1 MIRKKTWGSINFPP
15 RIDSE
20 VVYLFLVYGSSF
32 RRAIVKAVIR
42 DTKKVDYLVVISF
55 GIKTKCHSFNSGVMA
70 SGDVQCRAGLI

>member
-32 RRAIVKAVIR
+32 RRAIVKAVIN
-42 DTKKVDYLVVISF
+42 DTRKLIILYSLVLALEPNVI
-55 GIKTKCHSFNSGVMA
+55 A
-70 SGDVQCRAGLI
+70 SILV